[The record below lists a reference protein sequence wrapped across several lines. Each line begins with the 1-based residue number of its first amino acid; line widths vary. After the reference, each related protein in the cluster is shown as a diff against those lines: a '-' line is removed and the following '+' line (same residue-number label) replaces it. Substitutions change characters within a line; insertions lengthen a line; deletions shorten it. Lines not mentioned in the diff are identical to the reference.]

1 MHTDNERQFVFRH
14 YLPGRLDTRAALH
27 RFHAATGTGPN
38 RRLRRWVVAAVLLA
52 LVTGGAWTLY
62 AHREVTLGTQRQ
74 DVAETYTLADG
85 TRVTLAPYSTLSYRG
100 DCRHVRIRGRA
111 YLEIR
116 HDPRHPFVISNAD
129 YEIRDIGTRLQVDET
144 SRGTT
149 VYVSEGSVS
158 FASTRGRHRA
168 IVLSRGMG
176 ALLPAGGDSPRRLPD
191 IDDNSMAWATGRFHF
206 DNTPLPEVL
215 HQLSANFH
223 VALSCSDIRKR
234 LSGDFEAT
242 QLDSILP
249 IIEQTLDVTITR
261 KP

>member
-1 MHTDNERQFVFRH
+1 
-14 YLPGRLDTRAALH
+14 
-27 RFHAATGTGPN
+27 
-38 RRLRRWVVAAVLLA
+38 
-52 LVTGGAWTLY
+52 
-62 AHREVTLGTQRQ
+62 
-74 DVAETYTLADG
+74 
-85 TRVTLAPYSTLSYRG
+85 
-100 DCRHVRIRGRA
+100 
-111 YLEIR
+111 
-116 HDPRHPFVISNAD
+116 
-129 YEIRDIGTRLQVDET
+129 
-144 SRGTT
+144 
-149 VYVSEGSVS
+149 
-158 FASTRGRHRA
+158 
-168 IVLSRGMG
+168 MG

-223 VALSCSDIRKR
+223 VALSCSDTQKR